1 MAARTVRLADALRNR
16 VAATERLA
24 AICGLVPRAL
34 ASPCGRFGGAAA
46 ATVKDR
52 EKGRAAFVRQV
63 GWGFDRSK
71 ESVVYGPAPRFD
83 DVFAPS
89 SPEMAFHALFE
100 RLFTITGRYTLS

>member
-1 MAARTVRLADALRNR
+1 VQTGTRAEVSSTNPGGQIRLRSARGF
-16 VAATERLA
+16 AATLSR
-24 AICGLVPRAL
+24 
-34 ASPCGRFGGAAA
+34 GAAA

-100 RLFTITGRYTLS
+100 RLFTITGRYMLS